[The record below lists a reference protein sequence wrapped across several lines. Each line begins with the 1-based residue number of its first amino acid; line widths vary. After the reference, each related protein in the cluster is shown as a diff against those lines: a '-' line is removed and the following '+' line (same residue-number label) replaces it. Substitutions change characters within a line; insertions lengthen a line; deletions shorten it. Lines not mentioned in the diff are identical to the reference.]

1 MEFTARREF
10 TDSLKQ
16 FGGGINSPDLPRA
29 ESAEFAEKE
38 PIVAR
43 GGSVNSSIRRD

>member
-16 FGGGINSPDLPRA
+16 FGGGINSPDLP
-29 ESAEFAEKE
+29 S
-38 PIVAR
+38 R